1 MQEQASCSL
10 VIVSYVWRAD
20 RARACR
26 AYDPVAFRAWAS
38 RAICPGIP
46 AMQWLL
52 QTLRSRGFRVFVVTG
67 RDEETLG
74 SCTAANLA
82 AAGFSGYDRLIMRY
96 GS

>member
-1 MQEQASCSL
+1 
-10 VIVSYVWRAD
+10 
-20 RARACR
+20 
-26 AYDPVAFRAWAS
+26 
-38 RAICPGIP
+38 
-46 AMQWLL
+46 MQWLL